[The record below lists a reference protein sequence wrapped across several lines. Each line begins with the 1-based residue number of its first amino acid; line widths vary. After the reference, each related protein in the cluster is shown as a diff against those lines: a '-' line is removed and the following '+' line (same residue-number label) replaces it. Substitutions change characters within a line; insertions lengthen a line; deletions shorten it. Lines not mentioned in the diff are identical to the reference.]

1 MSQLSSP
8 STDVRRSAPAAD
20 RVARALAA
28 LRRGRPVL
36 VQDDADRENEADLI
50 VAAELIDLPV
60 MAQLIRDCS
69 GIVCLCLDAEHV
81 ARLGLRR
88 MVEHNQSRHGTP
100 FTVSIEAREGI
111 STGVSAADR
120 VTTVRAAI
128 APDAGAANIVSP
140 GHVFPL
146 CAAPGGVLVRRGHT
160 EASVDLMKLA
170 GLQARRGAVRTDE
183 RRRQHGPRCAGER
196 LRQAVRP
203 GAAQRRRCGAG
214 PHGDGRR
221 GGHRLSLGQLPR
233 ASSSACSASQ
243 RSSSMCVSAATW
255 ARRRPSSA

>member
-1 MSQLSSP
+1 MSHLSP
-8 STDVRRSAPAAD
+8 AFPEVHRSATAAD
-20 RVARALAA
+20 RVAQALAA

-50 VAAELIDLPV
+50 VSAELIDLPV

-69 GIVCLCLDAEHV
+69 GIVCLCLEAEHV

-88 MVEHNQSRHGTP
+88 MVERNESRHGTA

-128 APDAGAANIVSP
+128 TSEAGPAGIVSP

-146 CAAPGGVLVRRGHT
+146 CAAPGGVLARRGHT

-170 GLQARRGAVRTDE
+170 GLQPAAVLCELMNADGSMARGEQVSAYARQFDLVLLSVEDVVAVR
-183 RRRQHGPRCAGER
+183 
-196 LRQAVRP
+196 QAQT
-203 GAAQRRRCGAG
+203 AE
-214 PHGDGRR
+214 
-221 GGHRLSLGQLPR
+221 
-233 ASSSACSASQ
+233 
-243 RSSSMCVSAATW
+243 ATLV
-255 ARRRPSSA
+255 